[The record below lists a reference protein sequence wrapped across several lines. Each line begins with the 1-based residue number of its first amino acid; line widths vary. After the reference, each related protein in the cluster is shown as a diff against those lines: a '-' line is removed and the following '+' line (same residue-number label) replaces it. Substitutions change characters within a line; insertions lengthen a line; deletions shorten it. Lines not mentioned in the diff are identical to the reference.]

1 MMKKF
6 PYIIGQPAEIYHNGE
21 WKKGKIISGYRF
33 EDGIVTIKTENGETV
48 WCGEEKKELYRP
60 LAE

>member
-1 MMKKF
+1 M
-6 PYIIGQPAEIYHNGE
+6 IGQPAEIYHNGE
-21 WKKGKIISGYRF
+21 WKKGQIISGYRF
-33 EDGIVTIKTENGETV
+33 EDGIVTIKTESGETV